1 MIHLNIGSNLNSIFG
16 NKFENI
22 STAINFLIEL
32 NFKVKKTS
40 NFYETPSYPNKNL
53 PKFLNIGILGTF
65 DKNYNELLKII
76 NLIEKKMG
84 RMKSKKNDP
93 RVCDIDIIDF
103 NGNIINLKHLS
114 IPHKKSHL
122 RNFVLYP
129 INQIDPKWSHPI
141 LKKNVK
147 FLINK
152 LGLKSRI
159 EITRL
164 NKNVNIKY
172 D

>member
-16 NKFENI
+16 NRFDNI
-22 STAINFLIEL
+22 SVAINFLIESK
-32 NFKVKKTS
+32 FKVKKTS
-40 NFYETPSYPNKNL
+40 SYYETPSYPNKKL
-53 PKFLNIGILGTF
+53 PNFLNVGILGTF
-65 DKNYNELLKII
+65 DKNYEELFKII
-76 NLIEKKMG
+76 NLIEKKIG
-84 RMKSKKNDP
+84 RVKTKKNDP

-103 NGNIINLKHLS
+103 EGNIINHKNLS
-114 IPHKKSHL
+114 IPHIKSHL

-129 INQIDPKWSHPI
+129 INQIDPYWTHPV

-152 LGLKSRI
+152 LDFKSRL

-164 NKNVNIKY
+164 NKNVNIKI
-172 D
+172 

>member
-32 NFKVKKTS
+32 KFKVKKTS

-84 RMKSKKNDP
+84 RVKSKKNDP

-152 LGLKSRI
+152 LDHKSRI

-164 NKNVNIKY
+164 NKNVNISL
-172 D
+172 